1 MSART
6 IAAVAAAVLGFAS
19 AALAADPPKAGWSF
33 GKDQY
38 MARCAPCH
46 GANGK
51 GGGPAAKQVGA
62 PVPDI
67 TTYARRN
74 GGTFP
79 TELAWQK
86 IDGRPASFDVER
98 HMPVWGRAFRHEAM
112 ANVLSTTNPE
122 THVAAEIFAIVEHLR
137 TIQAR

>member
-6 IAAVAAAVLGFAS
+6 IAAVAAALLGCAS
-19 AALAADPPKAGWSF
+19 ATLAADPPKAGWSF

-62 PVPDI
+62 KVPDI

-98 HMPVWGRAFRHEAM
+98 SMPVWGRAFRHEAM
-112 ANVLSTTNPE
+112 ANVQATEKPE
-122 THVAAEIFAIVEHLR
+122 THVAAEIFAIMEHLR
-137 TIQAR
+137 TIQVK

>member
-1 MSART
+1 MSVRT
-6 IAAVAAAVLGFAS
+6 IAAIVAAVFGFAS
-19 AALAADPPKAGWSF
+19 AAFAADPPKQGWSF

-62 PVPDI
+62 TVPDI
-67 TTYARRN
+67 TTYAKRN
-74 GGTFP
+74 GGKFP

-98 HMPVWGRAFRHEAM
+98 SMPVWGRDFRHEAM
-112 ANVLSTTNPE
+112 ANTQYTAKPE
-122 THVAAEIFAIVEHLR
+122 TYVAAEIFAVVEYVR
-137 TIQAR
+137 SIQVK